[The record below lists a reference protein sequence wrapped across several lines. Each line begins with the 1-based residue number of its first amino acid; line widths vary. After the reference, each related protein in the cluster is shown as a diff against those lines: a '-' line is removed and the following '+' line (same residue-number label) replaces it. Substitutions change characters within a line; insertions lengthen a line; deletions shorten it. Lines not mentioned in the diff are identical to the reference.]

1 MSAMDDNDR
10 RIDRVTGTAI
20 PLRGNNIDT
29 DRIIPAR
36 FLKAITFDGLGA
48 HAFEDDRRS
57 MPDHPFA
64 NPAYACASILIVNEN
79 FGSGSSREHAPQALK
94 RRGLGACVGQSF
106 SEIFLGNATTIG
118 LPCATASAGDIELL
132 MAAAERDP
140 AAVMVL
146 SVDELS
152 ILRRPAARYAR
163 QHSPRHPRIAADRPV
178 GRHRSAPRRLRRRP
192 PRRRR
197 PAVRRRLL
205 RLVLISRPVESTPRF
220 ASVTRHQHSPSFPAF
235 FVSADWGKDARKR
248 SVHVADL
255 SGRTYLARRV
265 R

>member
-10 RIDRVTGTAI
+10 RIDRVTGTAL

-64 NPAYACASILIVNEN
+64 NPAYARASILIVNEN

-152 ILRRPAARYAR
+152 ILTAGRTL
-163 QHSPRHPRIAADRPV
+163 PV
-178 GRHRSAPRRLRRRP
+178 GMPAGVRESLLTGQWDATGLLLGDFD
-192 PRRRR
+192 
-197 PAVRRRLL
+197 AVRRVGAGLPY
-205 RLVLISRPVESTPRF
+205 VGGF
-220 ASVTRHQHSPSFPAF
+220 
-235 FVSADWGKDARKR
+235 
-248 SVHVADL
+248 
-255 SGRTYLARRV
+255 
-265 R
+265 